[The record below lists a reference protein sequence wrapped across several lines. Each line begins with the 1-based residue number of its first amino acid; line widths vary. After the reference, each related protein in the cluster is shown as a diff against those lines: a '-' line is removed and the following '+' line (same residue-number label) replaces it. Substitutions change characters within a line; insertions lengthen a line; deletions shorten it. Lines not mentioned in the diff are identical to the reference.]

1 METKKS
7 DNVNLDKHR
16 RSYFLLGLTFALAL
30 FVAALEYTTHPSDS
44 LDDEELLDDLSEDM
58 DLTPAMTQKDMISA
72 VSAPA
77 PSKAITEK
85 VTQVDNT
92 SNDLQKI
99 ASLTSKLLIGDG
111 SGVQKEANVTEALP
125 QTPVSKDSI
134 VLTTV
139 QQLPEFPGGIVEF
152 MKWLTRNLQYPVL
165 AQKQKIQGK
174 VIVSFIVNK
183 DGTISNP
190 KVDRSVDPLL
200 DREALRVVKKMPR
213 WKPGIMDGKVCRTMF
228 AIPINF
234 QL

>member
-7 DNVNLDKHR
+7 DNANLEKHR
-16 RSYFLLGLTFALAL
+16 RSYFMLGLIFALAL
-30 FVAALEYTTHPSDS
+30 FLAAMEYTSRPADNS
-44 LDDEELLDDLSEDM
+44 DDEEFLDDLAEDM
-58 DLTPAMTQKDMISA
+58 DLTLAMNQKDMVSA
-72 VSAPA
+72 VAAPA

-92 SNDLQKI
+92 NDDVQKI
-99 ASLTSKLLIGDG
+99 APLTSKLIIGDG

-125 QTPVSKDSI
+125 QTPVNNDSI

-139 QQLPEFPGGIVEF
+139 QQLPEYPGGIVEF
-152 MKWLTRNLQYPVL
+152 MKWLTRNLKYPTL
-165 AQKQKIQGK
+165 AQSQKIQGK
-174 VIVSFIVNK
+174 VVVSFIVNK

-190 KVDRSVDPLL
+190 KIDQSVDPLL
-200 DREALRVVKKMPR
+200 DREALRVIRMMPR